1 MTHPPAPDL
10 PAFDRKLLIEGLGKG
25 LRVIEAFTDD
35 RPRMTATEAGLAADL
50 TRTAEGTGLGL
61 PISRDLARGMGG
73 NLVVESALGV
83 GSTFTLTLPARA
95 A

>member
-50 TRTAEGTGLGL
+50 TRTLRGLRFLQVGRLQFEQCAQSLFQFRRGVRRL
-61 PISRDLARGMGG
+61 PL
-73 NLVVESALGV
+73 E
-83 GSTFTLTLPARA
+83 TLR
-95 A
+95 